1 MESYALAVGP
11 AAAWGGKE
19 NLMSTRTTIL
29 AASAAVFACAALAQ
43 GNTPDSGASKDMQQQ
58 MMGSMQ
64 KMQSMP
70 MSGDMDKDF
79 ARMMRE
85 HHLSGIEMA
94 KKELATGKN
103 AEMKRM
109 ARKIMDSQKKE
120 VAQFDK
126 WLAAHP

>member
-1 MESYALAVGP
+1 MTTRPLTLFAASLA
-11 AAAWGGKE
+11 
-19 NLMSTRTTIL
+19 L
-29 AASAAVFACAALAQ
+29 AASTASAQ
-43 GNTPDSGASKDMQQQ
+43 GPDAGGSKQMHQQ
-58 MMGSMQ
+58 MMGDMQ

-94 KKELATGKN
+94 KKELASGKD

-109 ARKIMDSQKKE
+109 ARKIMDSQQKE
-120 VAQFDK
+120 VEQFDK
-126 WLAAHP
+126 WLAAHK